1 MFAYEAKNS
10 ARDKE
15 QFMDV
20 SMFAVTKLIV
30 DDLVYNFIKSNERS
44 EDSYI
49 GHGDFFKFFLGE
61 NLKML

>member
-1 MFAYEAKNS
+1 MSQKIVK
-10 ARDKE
+10 RDKE

-30 DDLVYNFIKSNERS
+30 DDLVYNFIKSNVRS

-49 GHGDFFKFFLGE
+49 GLGDLKKIFLGE
-61 NLKML
+61 SLKML